1 MVYKIMSFNKF
12 NKLLKQEIKENP
24 DYCTHYQR
32 YKVLKLYKKDWKEY
46 IKKNKLWKRK
56 KKGSK
61 KNVQ

>member
-1 MVYKIMSFNKF
+1 MSFNKF

-24 DYCTHYQR
+24 NYCTHYER

-56 KKGSK
+56 KKRK
-61 KNVQ
+61 DN